1 MSKKNYI
8 SPSLMPMKE
17 IAQYLEVVEK
27 FGKKTDSS
35 ADTLHVAEIDSKLI
49 ATAATDSN
57 GHLIDGR
64 GTVNNAL
71 NLGGT
76 SASDYITKAGAGTLL
91 SDTYVVSTS
100 MGDEIKSLR
109 DELYQMKSELAKAGM
124 IKTVECYNGFIDPFK
139 VNHERYIKDVITT
152 TSTEASAVSVGIISV
167 EDSSELTAGEYI
179 VVNTDEPQIVKIQDV
194 NSNGKVVLESNIKG
208 PVNSNTEI
216 YKTYG
221 SYNDSSFVFGT
232 HKGMSIS
239 SKEKYI
245 ILNDDAQ
252 PLILTQQH
260 TPNSGYAS
268 QINIPSTAK
277 GAIRRVGVQARVN
290 GNPGGLKC
298 YVIDPTSNITDITTL
313 HTIEELKDNEKIIG
327 ESNLLYSSEATS
339 AYNEMYFE
347 FNTPVILDKSNYIFL
362 FVQIAADTNNY
373 WELKGLRGETS
384 MDLQT
389 NSKLYTFSEGPG
401 FRTEDGDLYLIVVT
415 SEVLLNQME
424 YSKQGLYSC
433 DVKLTDLTQATR
445 VRVELKVNREGRFK
459 VIEHPNTLVPGISKL
474 LNTLNEDN
482 KSYPI
487 NLFNANDT
495 IVIGNQ
501 IAKVGS
507 SKATNTS
514 FSLNKD
520 TYAPAGADV
529 YRIGYKVQVKANKVS
544 IDTTT
549 DTNKPIKTEAT
560 TLVDLPLI
568 AVVPGKE
575 AGKENTS
582 SDRLI
587 FEAEIKVDEQSKYK
601 LEQFNNL
608 EVQVYWSNELAS
620 KIDLDNYPELAGRIL
635 DIAVSTDNTYNT
647 KNTKR

>member
-1 MSKKNYI
+1 MSKNYI

-17 IAQYLEVVEK
+17 IAQYLELVEK

-35 ADTLHVAEIDSKLI
+35 ADTNHVDGVPSSLI
-49 ATAATDSN
+49 ATAATNSD
-57 GHLIDGR
+57 GKLIDGR
-64 GTVNNAL
+64 STVENAL
-71 NLGGT
+71 KLGGKP
-76 SASDYITKAGAGTLL
+76 ASDYVTKAGAGTLL

-139 VNHERYIKDVITT
+139 TNHERYIKDVITVT
-152 TSTEASAVSVGIISV
+152 NTDTSAIDVSTLSV
-167 EDSSELTAGEYI
+167 EDASELYRGEYI
-179 VVNTDEPQIVKIQDV
+179 VIGNDNPQIAKIEDIG
-194 NSNGKVVLESNIKG
+194 SNGKVILESNIKG
-208 PVNSNTEI
+208 PIDSDTEI

-252 PLILTQQH
+252 PLILTKQY

-290 GNPGGLKC
+290 GNPGGLRC
-298 YVIDPTSNITDITTL
+298 YVIDPTNNATDITTL
-313 HTIEELKDNEKIIG
+313 HTIEELKDDGKIIG

-347 FNTPVILDKSNYIFL
+347 FNTPIVLDKSNYIFL
-362 FVQIAADTNNY
+362 FVQIDADTNNY

-389 NSKLYTFSEGPG
+389 NSKLYIFSEGPG

-433 DVKLTDLTQATR
+433 NVKLTDLTQATR
-445 VRVELKVNREGRFK
+445 VRVELKINREGRFK
-459 VIEHPNTLVPGISKL
+459 VIDRPNTLIPGISKL
-474 LNTLNEDN
+474 LNTFNEDN
-482 KSYPI
+482 KSYPT
-487 NLFNANDT
+487 NLFNAEDT
-495 IVIGNQ
+495 IIIGNQ

-507 SKATNTS
+507 SKVTNTS

-529 YRIGYKVQVKANKVS
+529 YRVGYKVQVKANKVS
-544 IDTTT
+544 VDTS
-549 DTNKPIKTEAT
+549 NPEKPIKTEAT
-560 TLVDLPLI
+560 TLVPLSLI

-575 AGKENTS
+575 AGKEKIS

-587 FEAEIKVDEQSKYK
+587 FEAEIKVDENTDYK
-601 LEQFNNL
+601 LDKFNNL

-620 KIDLDNYPELAGRIL
+620 KVDLNNYPELAGRIL

-647 KNTKR
+647 KR